1 MLEYASRLEK
11 GSSAVPELRDT
22 KSTPSSSVASLEMGW
37 ALKQSRSRN
46 TRFTDK
52 KKDYLIVKF
61 QTGEQTVS
69 RLMRSQKDENGEQ
82 LLDCS
87 EFFTSRRISS
97 FFSRLASKRSLDHQ
111 EVNQSDD
118 DEQIRVEKVSQLQAM
133 RKKVVFEISI
143 QHAHPILCNDYSIY
157 ELVKNS
163 KLSNFSIKELNDICT
178 SFGLDTSQVN
188 VKRKKPYV
196 DTLTSLVMGCQC
208 QANGE

>member
-1 MLEYASRLEK
+1 M
-11 GSSAVPELRDT
+11 PELRDT

-118 DEQIRVEKVSQLQAM
+118 DEQIRVEKVNQLQAM

-178 SFGLDTSQVN
+178 SFALDTSQVN

-196 DTLTSLVMGCQC
+196 DILTSLVMGCQC

>member
-1 MLEYASRLEK
+1 
-11 GSSAVPELRDT
+11 
-22 KSTPSSSVASLEMGW
+22 MGW

-52 KKDYLIVKF
+52 QKDYLIAKF
-61 QTGEQTVS
+61 ETGEQTRQKADAASVS
-69 RLMRSQKDENGEQ
+69 RLMRSEKDENGEQ
-82 LLDCS
+82 LFDCS
-87 EFFTSRRISS
+87 EFLTSRQISS

-118 DEQIRVEKVSQLQAM
+118 DEQIRAEKESQLQAM
-133 RKKVVFEISI
+133 SKKVVSEISF
-143 QHAHPILCNDYSIY
+143 QHAHPILYNDYSIC

-163 KLSNFSIKELNDICT
+163 KLSNFPIQVLNDICT

-196 DTLTSLVMGCQC
+196 DILTSLVMDCQC